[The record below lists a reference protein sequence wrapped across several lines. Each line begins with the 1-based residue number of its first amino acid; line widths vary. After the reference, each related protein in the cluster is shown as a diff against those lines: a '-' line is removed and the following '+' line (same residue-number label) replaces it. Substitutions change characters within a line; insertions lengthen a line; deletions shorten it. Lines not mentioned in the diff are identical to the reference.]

1 VNRELGVT
9 TQYHKHSV
17 FTSSRR
23 GLRPFATIVALSMLA
38 SCDAWTRASG
48 YVIDATGK
56 AVPGAT
62 VLLQRDSARVDTTRS
77 DSAGRFDIM
86 SGAHGG
92 GRATAAIRACAPGAQ
107 SEVTMVDGQ
116 GAMTISGITLLLQ
129 PRPINPSAVS
139 LQTIKPRCP

>member
-1 VNRELGVT
+1 
-9 TQYHKHSV
+9 V
-17 FTSSRR
+17 FTSPRR
-23 GLRPFATIVALSMLA
+23 GLRLLGTIVAISVLA

-62 VLLQRDSARVDTTRS
+62 VLLQRDSTRVDSTHS
-77 DSAGRFDIM
+77 DSRGRFDIM

-92 GRATAAIRACAPGAQ
+92 GRATAAIRACATGTQ

-129 PRPINPSAVS
+129 PRPIYRSAAS
-139 LQTIKPRCP
+139 LETIRPLCP